1 MRLTLS
7 CQNPLG
13 AARGRYKVVQVFF
26 TLCEVEKA
34 QRSQIDRLT
43 LCMVFREKLLKKYSL
58 NTIYKSLVDDLK
70 VLETGI
76 QIYFPIPR
84 TVKCGVL
91 CYAADNLEVG
101 FKIAH
106 SFTKIQSVL
115 LAMINQL
122 VSQLLASKA

>member
-1 MRLTLS
+1 M
-7 CQNPLG
+7 
-13 AARGRYKVVQVFF
+13 QVFF